1 MERIRRLA
9 GMGKAKVP
17 SVIQAE
23 DKDESVVFFRELNKR
38 EKYRDVNLLEPMYSV
53 EFDAI
58 QGGHVCRVPSGKRDF
73 LIPVDEKHDYDW
85 LMTPPTAP
93 LFPSLDSEANSS
105 RMVFQKEVPIPPR
118 PVKPSRLSG
127 KPDGATKL
135 ARPTSHTASS
145 SAKTTCV
152 KGAPAVSKEKKQPR
166 TADQRPSHKA
176 TPNGKQKAAAAAI
189 PGTRASSGAGAPKKH
204 SERCYASQA
213 SGTSTVKG
221 VADQEVPYKAPKNL
235 ITTARSIF
243 RRQAPPPAVSA
254 QSKGA
259 PAAVSA
265 QSKGPG
271 SSVDVKKKKKNGKA
285 ARQPCPPAA
294 TRGMTMTELQLQDRR
309 NELPPRGTH
318 VAGSGAGGE
327 PASSTGGRAGRAAL
341 LRAIP
346 KADGRAWI

>member
-1 MERIRRLA
+1 M
-9 GMGKAKVP
+9 
-17 SVIQAE
+17 
-23 DKDESVVFFRELNKR
+23 
-38 EKYRDVNLLEPMYSV
+38 
-53 EFDAI
+53 
-58 QGGHVCRVPSGKRDF
+58 
-73 LIPVDEKHDYDW
+73 
-85 LMTPPTAP
+85 
-93 LFPSLDSEANSS
+93 
-105 RMVFQKEVPIPPR
+105 
-118 PVKPSRLSG
+118 
-127 KPDGATKL
+127 

-254 QSKGA
+254 QSKG
-259 PAAVSA
+259 
-265 QSKGPG
+265 PG
-271 SSVDVKKKKKNGKA
+271 SGVDVKKKKKNGTA